1 MSQGTPTKEEELFM
15 YLVGTFQSSARVALG
30 KVKNP
35 LTDKLERNLK
45 QASFYIDLLDMMQTK
60 MEGNLTEY
68 EEQVLINTV
77 SELKINY
84 IEEKKKQDESGEP
97 AHETEELSGD
107 TSGEE
112 E

>member
-1 MSQGTPTKEEELFM
+1 MSQEMPTKEGELFM
-15 YLVGTFQSSARVALG
+15 YLVGTFQSSAWVALG

-35 LTDKLERNLK
+35 MTDKLERNLK
-45 QASFYIDLLDMMQTK
+45 QASFYVDLLDMMQTK

-84 IEEKKKQDESGEP
+84 IEEKKKPDESGEP
-97 AHETEELSGD
+97 AHETEKLSGD
-107 TSGEE
+107 NSEE

>member
-1 MSQGTPTKEEELFM
+1 MSQETPTKEGELFM
-15 YLVGTFQSSARVALG
+15 YLVGTFQSSAWVALG

-35 LTDKLERNLK
+35 MTDKLERNLK

-97 AHETEELSGD
+97 AHETEQLSGD